1 MDWPC
6 CLSSSIYKNDP
17 QNVGNR
23 PGFLCTECLLAFQ
36 VYWTPPPPHWVSV
49 DKGQVVW
56 PIRHAMFIRLL
67 SPGPFAKAVT
77 KVHPTV
83 WKCTWQLPRFYICTF
98 LKRCNYAL
106 NQQTGKNI
114 TISSVERA
122 VRSRKFFLKCRIGIN
137 FTALPVRSKLLAVWR
152 YWYWFLYDF

>member
-6 CLSSSIYKNDP
+6 CLSSSIYKK
-17 QNVGNR
+17 
-23 PGFLCTECLLAFQ
+23 
-36 VYWTPPPPHWVSV
+36 WPPKCREPAWFSLHWMPFSISGVLNPPHWVSV